1 MSTLPNKRPNTEDSA
16 ASSSSASTP
25 TGTPGNN
32 NPSAT
37 SAQSAKDKEKE
48 KERYAKRQKITL
60 SCTECRRR
68 KIKCDHQKPICDNC
82 VKKNLQDR
90 CTYSTSPWIQIISS
104 ENQIYEEIESLKKE
118 NDLLIKNI
126 ELLKEQCGKLNV
138 DSNTL
143 LSPNSTTGTGNVSV
157 SSTASP
163 TSNTQ
168 LTPTSTASS
177 AQSLVQSKED
187 TIAKQLSSLLLKSIV
202 GKIRSM
208 DNHLINIPPKYNSP
222 LTPMLTL
229 KINNDKNYKSIFLDQ
244 LLINYLPQFQ
254 IIEYHIN
261 YFFNS
266 NFHKNLQIL
275 SKNQILDTFHRIFNQ
290 NSNKIEVDSK
300 REIQD
305 FLQLAIILTILKITS
320 VYKDTPFNDAE
331 NKLILYI
338 DAALGFGELIT
349 RSSIPA
355 LQSVIL
361 LNSYRLFVEDMNEID
376 LYFLIQLCQDF
387 AIAIGLHKNIDVLYE
402 DKSVEE
408 REMLKTIWNCLNDE

>member
-1 MSTLPNKRPNTEDSA
+1 MSTLPNQNNKRSNSQD
-16 ASSSSASTP
+16 SSASP
-25 TGTPGNN
+25 VSAGTPN
-32 NPSAT
+32 S
-37 SAQSAKDKEKE
+37 KEIKEKE
-48 KERYAKRQKITL
+48 KTDRLAKRQKITL

-68 KIKCDHQKPICDNC
+68 KIKCDHQKPVCENC
-82 VKKNLQDR
+82 IKKNLQDQ

-118 NDLLIKNI
+118 NDLLMKNI
-126 ELLKEQCGKLNV
+126 SLLRDQCGKLNV
-138 DSNTL
+138 EPNAAINHAGSTGDLSGTSS
-143 LSPNSTTGTGNVSV
+143 SPNSNPPITTP
-157 SSTASP
+157 SST
-163 TSNTQ
+163 T
-168 LTPTSTASS
+168 S
-177 AQSLVQSKED
+177 AQSQPKED
-187 TIAKQLSSLLLKSIV
+187 TITKQLSNLMLKSIV
-202 GKIRSM
+202 SKIRSL
-208 DNHLINIPPKYNSP
+208 DIQLINIPPKYNSP

-229 KINNDKNYKSIFLDQ
+229 KINNDKNYKSIFLNQ
-244 LLINYLPQFQ
+244 LLINYLPNFET
-254 IIEYHIN
+254 IEYHIN

-266 NFHKNLQIL
+266 NFHKNLQIISQSQL
-275 SKNQILDTFHRIFNQ
+275 LETFHRIFNQ
-290 NSNKIEVDSK
+290 NLNKIEVDSK

-320 VYKDTPFNDAE
+320 VYKDTPFNDPE

-355 LQSVIL
+355 LQAVIL
-361 LNSYRLFVEDMNEID
+361 LNSYRLFVQDMNEID

-408 REMLKTIWNCLNDE
+408 REMLKTIWDSLNDE

>member
-1 MSTLPNKRPNTEDSA
+1 MSSLPNSNNKRAVSQEANGSPN
-16 ASSSSASTP
+16 SSVA
-25 TGTPGNN
+25 G
-32 NPSAT
+32 AKE
-37 SAQSAKDKEKE
+37 AKDKAD
-48 KERYAKRQKITL
+48 RLAKRQKITL

-68 KIKCDHQKPICDNC
+68 KIKCDHKKPVCENC
-82 VKKNLQDR
+82 IKKNLQEQ

-104 ENQIYEEIESLKKE
+104 ENQIYEEIESLKRE
-118 NDLLIKNI
+118 NDLLMKNI
-126 ELLKEQCGKLNV
+126 ALLKEQCGKLNV
-138 DSNTL
+138 DSNSL
-143 LSPNSTTGTGNVSV
+143 LSSNSAGELSSG
-157 SSTASP
+157 STASP
-163 TSNTQ
+163 ISNSQ
-168 LTPTSTASS
+168 LTPSSTTSS
-177 AQSLVQSKED
+177 AQSTAQSKED
-187 TIAKQLSSLLLKSIV
+187 TIAKQLSNLLLKSIV
-202 GKIRSM
+202 GRIRSQ
-208 DNHLINIPPKYNSP
+208 DVQLINIPPKYNSP

-229 KINNDKNYKSIFLDQ
+229 KINNDKNYKSIFLNQ
-244 LLINYLPQFQ
+244 LLINYLPNFQ
-254 IIEYHIN
+254 MIEYHIN
-261 YFFNS
+261 YFFKS
-266 NFHKNLQIL
+266 NFHKNLQII
-275 SKNQILDTFHRIFNQ
+275 SQSQIMETFHRIFNQ
-290 NSNKIEVDSK
+290 HSNKIEIDSK

-320 VYKDTPFNDAE
+320 VYKDTPFNDPE

-355 LQSVIL
+355 LQAVIL